1 MCLLSSYQCSISER
15 IVFLA
20 KLQKKVPPTAG
31 IQQGLDKLAK
41 SGEFTTILHQE
52 VQARKLNVMDVMAW
66 VDDIYYEVSK
76 RTKGNDDT
84 VNDNIIIVRT
94 AKFNDNER
102 AALVTFLKVQDNW
115 PNPLDWKERNIQGRQ
130 KRM

>member
-1 MCLLSSYQCSISER
+1 ME
-15 IVFLA
+15 
-20 KLQKKVPPTAG
+20 T
-31 IQQGLDKLAK
+31 QQGLNELAK
-41 SGEFTTILHQE
+41 TGEFTTILHQE
-52 VQARKLNVMDVMAW
+52 VQARKVNVMDVMAW

-102 AALVTFLKVQDNW
+102 AALVAFLKVQDNW
-115 PNPLDWKERNIQGRQ
+115 PNPLVWKERNMQERQ
-130 KRM
+130 RRM